1 MDVWYAQRYAEQ
13 KPYLRKV
20 KHLNDITNIIITGV
34 GGQGI
39 LLASEIISK
48 AAVQAGFDVKRSEIH
63 GMSQRGGSVNSH
75 IRFGK
80 KIFSPLVMMGDCDLL
95 LAFEKLESVRM
106 ADFVKRDGTIIVNDQ
121 QINPSA
127 VASGTA
133 TYPDSIEEIL
143 RAHFNSVIFLN
154 ALEIAKQ
161 AGNLRTANIAL
172 LGAASK
178 NLNIPAEIWEDA
190 IVKRVPE
197 RAIEVNLKAFQL
209 GLQAV

>member
-80 KIFSPLVMMGDCDLL
+80 KIFSPLVMMGECDLL

-133 TYPDSIEEIL
+133 TYPDNIEEIL
-143 RAHFNSVIFLN
+143 RAHFNSVIFVN